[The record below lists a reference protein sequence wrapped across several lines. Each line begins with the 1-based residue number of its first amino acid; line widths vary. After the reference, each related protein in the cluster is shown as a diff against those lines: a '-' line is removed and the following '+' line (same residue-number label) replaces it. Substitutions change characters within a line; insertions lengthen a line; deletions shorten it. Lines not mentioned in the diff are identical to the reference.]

1 MTPQAAIDML
11 DRQLAKH
18 GSDIEMYRIVGS
30 GPSATK
36 QGLGVAIRAHVR
48 TLNEDE
54 LTGTLTEDDHMI
66 ILSPTSFAAWPPGR
80 PGKGDKAMLNGQACN
95 VEVPRPIT
103 ISNTLVRLELK
114 VKG

>member
-1 MTPQAAIDML
+1 MTPEVAIAML

-18 GSDIEMYRIVGS
+18 GSDVEMYRIVGS

-48 TLNEDE
+48 TLKDYEVTAG
-54 LTGTLTEDDHMI
+54 LTQDDHMV
-66 ILSPTSFAAWPPGR
+66 ILSPTSFASWLPGK
-80 PGKGDKAMLNGQACN
+80 PQKGDKIMLEGLPCN
-95 VEVPRPIT
+95 VEVPRPIR
-103 ISNTLVRLELK
+103 INGTLVRLELK